1 VKWIKVLGALALVL
15 VVLGVI
21 GWTFRLQIL
30 LRAPGIVMRITDPIG
45 PPRDIT
51 WSPGP
56 ERAESPPERRPPNI
70 VLVLADD
77 LGFNDVTL
85 HGGAADGSVPTPHI
99 DSIARDG
106 VRFENGYAGNAV
118 CAPSRAMILT
128 GRYSTRF
135 GFEFTPTPKGMALL
149 APMFHAGRDPLRR
162 ADVDREAAR
171 NMPSFGEMG
180 MSSDEI
186 TIAEALRS
194 RGYRTLHVGKWHLG
208 RTEGFRPRD
217 QGFDES
223 LLMYS
228 GKYLPDDHP
237 EVVNSKQD
245 FDPIDAFLW
254 PNLRFGVSF
263 NDGEA
268 FEPDAYLTDYF
279 TEQSVAAIAANRNRP
294 FFLYLAHWA
303 PHTPLQALRADYE
316 ALAHIQDHTLRVY
329 AAMIRSLDRSVE
341 RILAALEENGLS
353 ENTLVVFTSDNG
365 GAGYIGLPDI
375 NRPYR
380 GWKLTLFEG
389 GTHVP
394 FFARWPARI
403 PADARF
409 AAPVSHMDLFTTFA
423 AAADAPLPDDRPID
437 GVDLLPH
444 VRGETPADPHPV
456 LFWTEG
462 FYRSVLA
469 HGWKLQVSQRP
480 DKEWLFDLR
489 NDPTE
494 QRNVAGAQPE
504 RLAALRALLEAH
516 AAEQAPPAWPSI
528 IQMPVSI
535 DKTLAE
541 PQHPDDEYIYWPN

>member
-1 VKWIKVLGALALVL
+1 VKWIKALGALALLL
-15 VVLGVI
+15 VVLGVV

-30 LRAPGIVMRITDPIG
+30 LRAPGIVMRLTDPIG
-45 PPRDIT
+45 PHRDIA

-56 ERAESPPERRPPNI
+56 ERAEAPPGQRPPNI
-70 VLVLADD
+70 VLILADD
-77 LGFNDVTL
+77 LGFNDVAL
-85 HGGAADGSVPTPHI
+85 HGGAAGGSVPTPHI
-99 DSIARDG
+99 DSIARQG

-135 GFEFTPTPKGMALL
+135 GFEYTPAPKGMALL
-149 APMFHAGRDPLRR
+149 APMLSRPGRLRR
-162 ADVDREAAR
+162 AEVDREAAR
-171 NMPSFGEMG
+171 SMPAFGEMG
-180 MSSDEI
+180 MSSDEV
-186 TIAEALRS
+186 TIAEALRA

-208 RTEGFRPRD
+208 RTQGFRPRD

-237 EVVNSKQD
+237 DAVNSKQD

-268 FEPDAYLTDYF
+268 FEPDLYLTDYF
-279 TEQSVAAIAANRNRP
+279 TEQSVAAIQANRNRP

-303 PHTPLQALRADYE
+303 PHTPLQALRADYD

-329 AAMIRSLDRSVE
+329 AAMIRSLDRSVG
-341 RILAALEENGLS
+341 RILSALEEQGLS

-403 PADARF
+403 PAGARF
-409 AAPVSHMDLFTTFA
+409 AAPVSHLDLFTTFA
-423 AAADAPLPDDRPID
+423 AAAGAAIPDDRPID

-444 VRGETPADPHPV
+444 LRGEAPDTPHPV
-456 LFWTEG
+456 LFWREG
-462 FYRSVLA
+462 YYRSVLA
-469 HGWKLQVSQRP
+469 DGWKLQVSQRP
-480 DKEWLFDLR
+480 DKEWLYDLGS
-489 NDPTE
+489 DPTE
-494 QRNVAGAQPE
+494 QHNLAAAHPE
-504 RLAALRALLEAH
+504 RVAALRAKLEAH

-528 IQMPVSI
+528 VQVPISI

-541 PQHPDDEYIYWPN
+541 AESPTDEYIYWPN